1 MKKFLCF
8 VLSVMVTLAASAA
21 LKWGEKFSV
30 GDIMYK
36 VEKVSPATV
45 GVVGLSDAGK
55 AKSSLALTIPPIVN
69 YSDETCNV
77 LLVDEEAFKGAT
89 NITSVRFEYNPI
101 SNMILF
107 PSAFEGCSNITF
119 VTFPSSI
126 GGIHDNAFKG
136 CDKLKRVF
144 IARTDPDNQSFK
156 YAFPY
161 NTGMTLYVSRVGDNT
176 VNNYKNTDAFYVFSN
191 IEKSS
196 NVYDFLF
203 TDGAQMCVTKKPTAT
218 ETGEMT
224 MVGYYKNGSIAK
236 DGNFVPACVGTRG
249 GTYSA
254 YGYRYDFVAIADWAC
269 YENTDL
275 KSIDLSK
282 LTKLNRV
289 PSYAFMGCTNLTAA
303 NIDCPSL
310 TEISNQA
317 FASTG
322 LTKINVPAGV
332 TYCNYSFV
340 DNCSNLTE
348 ITVSEENKV
357 YSSYNG
363 MMFSKALTSLRV
375 CPDGRVGVVR
385 EGDFPNEMTM
395 IFTGAFK
402 NCVNLTGV
410 FLPYGVSDI
419 DTEAF
424 AGCTSLSTVKIPGS
438 VSKMGSKV
446 FAGDTSLKKLF
457 FNMNNP
463 LEIDE
468 NAFDGA
474 PKTTLYVPFQSIDK
488 YKAANVWK
496 EWANVTSGGYDFM
509 KNIVH
514 TTTDEAPKGA
524 GYTVYST
531 SPVTVNGVNYDG
543 RVRLSYHSDCGT
555 DLYVPDAIDNDG
567 MTYNVYEVG
576 AGIFADGKTE
586 KFTMTLGDNILV
598 IRSSAFKDIDKLTK
612 IKMGEHMTTVY
623 DNAFNGCSGLAEI
636 EIAAVTPPYAMYENS
651 FTTYE
656 TTTLRVPAES
666 LAAYKAHA
674 VWGKFLNIKAIGE
687 EGLPGDVNGDGVV
700 DITDANFLINVTLG
714 KDSASKYA
722 GADVTG
728 DGVVDIADVNAV
740 LNIILGK

>member
-8 VLSVMVTLAASAA
+8 VLSAMVTLAASAG

-30 GDIMYK
+30 GDLMYK
-36 VEKVSPATV
+36 VDNTSPANV
-45 GVVGLSDAGK
+45 SVVGLSDAGK
-55 AKSSLALTIPPIVN
+55 AKSSLALTIPATVN
-69 YSDETCNV
+69 YSDVTCNV
-77 LLVDEEAFKGAT
+77 YMVGEEAFKGAA
-89 NITSVRFEYNPI
+89 NITSVQFDYTPGTTVVYI
-101 SNMILF
+101 
-107 PSAFEGCSNITF
+107 SAFENCTNLTF
-119 VTFPSSI
+119 ARFASSI
-126 GGIHDNAFKG
+126 GAIHDNAFKG
-136 CDKLKRVF
+136 CTKLKRVF
-144 IARTDPDNQSFK
+144 IARTDPDSQHFK
-156 YAFPY
+156 SAFPS
-161 NTGMTLYVSRVGDNT
+161 NSGMTLYVSRVGDKT
-176 VNNYKNTDAFYVFSN
+176 VDNYKNIDAFSVFSS
-191 IEKSS
+191 IERSS
-196 NVYDFLF
+196 SAYDFLF
-203 TDGAQMCVTKKPTAT
+203 TDGAQMCVTKKPTGTDA
-218 ETGEMT
+218 GEFT
-224 MVGYYKNGSIAK
+224 MVGYYKNGTIAK
-236 DGNFVPACVGTRG
+236 DGHFVPACVGTRG
-249 GTYSA
+249 GTYGA
-254 YGYRYDFVAIADWAC
+254 NGYKYDFAAIADWAC

-282 LTKLNRV
+282 LTKLTRI
-289 PSYAFMGCTNLTAA
+289 PSYAFMGCTNLTEAKV
-303 NIDCPSL
+303 DCASL
-310 TEISNQA
+310 TEISNLA
-317 FASTG
+317 FASSG
-322 LTKINVPAGV
+322 LTRINVPAGV

-340 DNCSNLTE
+340 DNCSNLQE
-348 ITVSEENKV
+348 ITVSEGNTV

-363 MMFSKALTSLRV
+363 MMFSKDRTTLRV
-375 CPDGRVGVVR
+375 CPGGKTGVIR
-385 EGDFPNEMTM
+385 EYDFPNEMIM
-395 IFTGAFK
+395 VFTRAFK
-402 NCVNLTGV
+402 DCKNLTGV
-410 FLPYGVSDI
+410 FLPYGVYNI
-419 DTEAF
+419 ETEAF
-424 AGCTSLSTVKIPGS
+424 TGCTSLSTVKIPGS
-438 VSKMGSKV
+438 ITKMGTKV

-468 NAFDGA
+468 TAFDGA

-509 KNIVH
+509 KSAVQ

-531 SPVTVNGVNYDG
+531 SPVTVNGVKYDG

-687 EGLPGDVNGDGVV
+687 GGLPGDVNGDGVV
-700 DITDANFLINVTLG
+700 DVTDANILINVTLG
-714 KDSASKYA
+714 TDSASKYA

-740 LNIILGK
+740 LNLILGK